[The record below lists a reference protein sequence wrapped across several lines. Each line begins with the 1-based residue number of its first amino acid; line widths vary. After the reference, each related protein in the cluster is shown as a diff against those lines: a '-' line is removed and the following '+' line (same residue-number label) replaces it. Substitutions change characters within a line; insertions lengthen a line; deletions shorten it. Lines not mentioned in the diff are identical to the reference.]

1 MGKYI
6 IEKLV
11 LYKIISE
18 EETEIYQFG
27 MECLALKLIHIISY
41 LCIAICLKMLPESI
55 VVGCVL
61 IPLRRSAGGYH
72 AKTRI
77 RCYMFSCFYVFIILC
92 VIKIVTNQLVWWV
105 ALALADIIIF
115 YKSPIDNDNKRL
127 DKKEIDYYRK
137 KSRYI
142 LIFINLC
149 CILLVVF
156 NLFHIAILLIC
167 GVSAAAIL
175 LVIQIISKIVYTKCI
190 NNLVNL
196 FVQK

>member
-27 MECLALKLIHIISY
+27 MVCLALKLIHIISY